1 MVSTS
6 DVVAVA
12 IAALTVIVILAIGPF
27 FGSTID
33 DTYSPQDDTSAT
45 TLVTFGA
52 GSLVDETLNLSTE
65 TYTVTADGSGD
76 GNIDNGSAAD
86 ISASLTAEITANS
99 SLFTAVDN
107 TGTVTVTTIL
117 HGTEMNAYTSTTNI
131 TGASVTGA
139 TFSGAIDGSDWN
151 RNVNTDLVSPA
162 TTWITLVGLIVL
174 MFLGVII
181 AKVLGA
187 LKNMKE

>member
-33 DTYSPQDDTSAT
+33 DTYTVTDTSA
-45 TLVTFGA
+45 
-52 GSLVDETLNLSTE
+52 
-65 TYTVTADGSGD
+65 DG
-76 GNIDNGSAAD
+76 
-86 ISASLTAEITANS
+86 
-99 SLFTAVDN
+99 
-107 TGTVTVTTIL
+107 
-117 HGTEMNAYTSTTNI
+117 
-131 TGASVTGA
+131 
-139 TFSGAIDGSDWN
+139 WN
-151 RNVNTDLVSPA
+151 RTANTDLVSPA